1 MEARLPSY
9 IRQLL
14 SHGLDIKSDGN
25 VTNKSRFCFAVPPL
39 KSAKDTLQQVLR
51 PFWSELAD
59 LRKQDGLTIQLNFGQ
74 PTLTTASPSLDAVSD
89 IAGKDPKS
97 AALVDQVTKFA
108 SSTDSSKELHLP
120 STLTS
125 HARLLVHEMA
135 ERLGLQH
142 SSVGN
147 GRDRHVV
154 LKKP

>member
-1 MEARLPSY
+1 M
-9 IRQLL
+9 
-14 SHGLDIKSDGN
+14 
-25 VTNKSRFCFAVPPL
+25 SRFSSRSRFSFSVPPL
-39 KSAKDTLQQVLR
+39 KSAKDTLQQILR

-59 LRKQDGLTIQLNFGQ
+59 LRKHDGVTIQLNFGQ
-74 PTLTTASPSLDAVSD
+74 PTMKTGSPSVDALSG
-89 IAGKDPKS
+89 IASKDPKS

-108 SSTDSSKELHLP
+108 LSGDSSKELHLP

-125 HARLLVHEMA
+125 HARLFVHEVA